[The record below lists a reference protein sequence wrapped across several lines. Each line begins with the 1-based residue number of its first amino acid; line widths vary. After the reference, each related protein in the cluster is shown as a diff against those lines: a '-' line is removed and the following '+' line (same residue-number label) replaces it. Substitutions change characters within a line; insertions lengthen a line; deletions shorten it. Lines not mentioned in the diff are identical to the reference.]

1 MRLRLLLRRLTV
13 SAPRMAV
20 RSALPWPLRWALWAV
35 VAGFCSA
42 MGLWAFEF
50 GKDIAGLDSGSK
62 AQLQRLRAENADLA
76 AQLERTKLAL
86 TAAQSVANTADTVLT
101 TEKVTQQKLLDANRL
116 LESENLRLKSDLGF
130 FEQLI
135 PASGVAGLSLRGL
148 QVQRLTSGELKW
160 QVLVIQANKNP
171 VEFKGRLEITFNG
184 VDNGKPW
191 TSDMPGGPMPVTLT
205 QYGRMEG
212 VFRLPPNVV
221 VKSITAKVMEGA
233 AIRATH
239 TLKL

>member
-50 GKDIAGLDSGSK
+50 GKDIAGLDSASK
-62 AQLQRLRAENADLA
+62 AQLQRLRIENADLA
-76 AQLERTKLAL
+76 AQLEHTKLAL

-101 TEKVTQQKLLDANRL
+101 TEKVAQQKLLDANRL

-148 QVQRLTSGELKW
+148 QAQHLTSGELKW

-191 TSDMPGGPMPVTLT
+191 TSDMPNGPIPVTLT

-212 VFRLPPNVV
+212 VFRVPPNVV

-233 AIRATH
+233 AMRATH